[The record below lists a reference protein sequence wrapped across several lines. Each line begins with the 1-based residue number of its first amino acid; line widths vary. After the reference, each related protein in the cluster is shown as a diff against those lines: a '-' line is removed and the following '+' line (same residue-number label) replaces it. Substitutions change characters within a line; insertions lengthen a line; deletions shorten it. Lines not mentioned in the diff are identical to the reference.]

1 MKLQHTLIAGA
12 VISLIA
18 GCAGNSSVKPGSSAA
33 LKPTQGN
40 TVSGTVTFTT
50 QGEHVWMVAEVKNL
64 TPGLHGFHI
73 HEKGDCSAPDATS
86 AGGHFNPSTHAH
98 GASHAKG
105 GHAGD
110 MGNLTADANG
120 NAYLKLEMDG
130 ITLGSGPNSIV
141 GRAVIVHA
149 KPDDLTSQ
157 PVGNA
162 GARVACGVIVLN

>member
-1 MKLQHTLIAGA
+1 MRTRLTLLAA
-12 VISLIA
+12 ALVIA
-18 GCAGNSSVKPGSSAA
+18 GCASTPAAKTASAVV
-33 LKPTQGN
+33 KPTQGN
-40 TVSGTVTFTT
+40 AVTGTVNFT
-50 QGEHVWMVAEVKNL
+50 QNGEHVWMTAEIKGL

-86 AGGHFNPSTHAH
+86 AGGHFNPSGHAH
-98 GASHAKG
+98 GASHGKG

-110 MGNLTADANG
+110 MGNLNADANG
-120 NAYLKLEMDG
+120 NATLKLEMDG
-130 ITLGSGPNSIV
+130 VAIGSGAGNIV

-162 GARVACGVIVLN
+162 GARVACGVIG